1 MQTLRSSWALA
12 LCMALLAV
20 GAEGSEPGREASTS
34 DAAIVSGAD
43 LVGRIDFGAM
53 QSAPI
58 VQKVEQAYKNE
69 RVRQV
74 SEANRRFEEATGLK
88 REDLHSIIFSANTG
102 TFDATLPESKRLE
115 KLDGVIAIALAKPLT
130 LEQLTR
136 GIQAM
141 AADGPPPRISR
152 KNLAGRTVLLV
163 RPSMPEQN
171 AAYLATSRDG
181 ATVFL
186 TLSETSLAAA
196 LAREHSGRYQVASAP
211 IVSAQASMPAD
222 SQLRF
227 AFVVPELL
235 RSQIRG
241 GGLDN
246 AKDNPS
252 AAMMEGFL
260 RNFQNIRS
268 LSLAVGLS
276 QDMALHL
283 AGDLGDTESAQQAAM
298 MIQTMLAP
306 MLEAALESRG
316 TPTAIAESFRVE
328 PEGSSLRLGL
338 RLSAEDLDSLGSSVD
353 PAAAGR

>member
-1 MQTLRSSWALA
+1 MENLRSSWALA
-12 LCMALLAV
+12 LCTALLAV
-20 GAEGSEPGREASTS
+20 GAEGGEPGRETSTP

-58 VQKVEQAYKNE
+58 VQKLEQAHKNE

-88 REDLHSIIFSANTG
+88 REDLRSIIFSANTG
-102 TFDATLPESKRLE
+102 TFDANLPESERLE
-115 KLDGVIAIALAKPLT
+115 KVDGVIAIALAKPLT
-130 LEQLTR
+130 LERLTQ

-141 AADGPPPRISR
+141 AADGPPPSVSR
-152 KNLAGRTVLLV
+152 KKLAGRTVLLV
-163 RPSMPEQN
+163 RPSTPEQN

-181 ATVFL
+181 ATIFL
-186 TLSETSLAAA
+186 TLSETSLAVA
-196 LAREHSGRYQVASAP
+196 LAREHSGRYEVASAS
-211 IVSAQASMPAD
+211 IVSAQAGMPAD

-241 GGLDN
+241 GLNN

-268 LSLAVGLS
+268 LSLSVGLS

-306 MLEAALESRG
+306 MLKAALESRG
-316 TPTAIAESFRVE
+316 TPTAIAESFRVA